1 MACLKRHRSQFSP
14 CRWGT
19 LLRSEMTYLEQ
30 FRGEVSRWQESIT
43 SRLQELTA
51 DLAEME
57 ATRQKMEERLSAKLD
72 TQDDTIHGFVR
83 ALEREMSELQG
94 MMSSHA
100 TEHGD
105 RMRTLRSTI
114 EKEVSAQST
123 NLQDSAEKLLKN
135 IKQHLERTV
144 CGLFASEG
152 MKLLTAFVPYCG
164 VQFASFVSDVRE
176 RLAASSKSLS
186 HETSQIADGMYHA
199 PVRHVSTVLRFFSW
213 GNVQRVNRPLSPLAL
228 APSSSWLPASCGPA
242 APLALFV
249 KAARCWPALRKR
261 WRAPMPPSPSCTPP
275 PARPWLLPCKTSP
288 RALLLKWRAPR
299 PPYRKVRLPWLAGLH
314 SCMRDV
320 VRWLD

>member
-1 MACLKRHRSQFSP
+1 
-14 CRWGT
+14 
-19 LLRSEMTYLEQ
+19 MTYLEQ

-152 MKLLTAFVPYCG
+152 MKLLTAFVPYCC

-199 PVRHVSTVLRFFSW
+199 PVRHVSTVLRYFFVGKSAEGKSSIESIGTRAEQLMASSKLW
-213 GNVQRVNRPLSPLAL
+213 TSRASGVVRESREVLA
-228 APSSSWLPASCGPA
+228 SSTEEMARTHASISELHTTSSQA
-242 APLALFV
+242 MASALQDLTKSV
-249 KAARCWPALRKR
+249 ATQVEGTKATVSEGKAAL
-261 WRAPMPPSPSCTPP
+261 
-275 PARPWLLPCKTSP
+275 
-288 RALLLKWRAPR
+288 
-299 PPYRKVRLPWLAGLH
+299 VGLFT
-314 SCMRDV
+314 
-320 VRWLD
+320 